1 MSTPRSSDEL
11 RAFAARLEPKLYEE
25 LKVRADRERKSMNTL
40 LNEALDGH
48 FYELRGAKDLL
59 VRILRAIAA
68 DEPAIRR
75 ALDESSAS

>member
-1 MSTPRSSDEL
+1 
-11 RAFAARLEPKLYEE
+11 
-25 LKVRADRERKSMNTL
+25 MNAL

-75 ALDESSAS
+75 ALDESSAP

>member
-1 MSTPRSSDEL
+1 VPTSRSSDDL

-25 LKVRADRERKSMNTL
+25 LKVRADRERKSMNAL
-40 LNEALDGH
+40 LNEALDRH

-75 ALDESSAS
+75 ALDESNAS